1 MPRFS
6 DQWVL
11 DRVLFDY
18 VSGGS
23 CACCG
28 FQHFLPGSGTADLIG
43 AVTDLE
49 TDQAADEIAALPFH
63 PWPESLRDQIWAD
76 RVKLRQKMKR
86 EMPVYAAFWKRQ
98 EEENNNNNSLLLGE
112 EEALSFPEWCRANA
126 NTVQRLLQLPRS
138 EIMETLQQKY
148 GIHSAFGVVL
158 CAVMEQVANFE
169 LTQYKMDARA
179 GGGGEEEEDGEVEF
193 EAHLQ
198 FTRRTGF
205 TLRILD
211 DKGHLKDAV
220 LQAWLQRMKSLSGP
234 KLLARGKATADG
246 ENPGVDDTGAGSSE
260 PLAAASSFASDR
272 RMVRLLIA
280 RYWSDALMKCYSD
293 EIDNAGR

>member
-49 TDQAADEIAALPFH
+49 TDQANAEVAALQFH
-63 PWPESLRDQIWAD
+63 PWPESLRDQVWAE

-86 EMPVYAAFWKRQ
+86 EMAVYADFWKTH
-98 EEENNNNNSLLLGE
+98 GE
-112 EEALSFPEWCRANA
+112 TNAFSDWCKA
-126 NTVQRLLQLPRS
+126 NTNIVQRLLQLPRS
-138 EIMETLQQKY
+138 EIMEVVQQKY

-158 CAVMEQVANFE
+158 CTVVEQVANYE
-169 LTQYKMDARA
+169 LTKYKMDAR
-179 GGGGEEEEDGEVEF
+179 GEDGEVEF
-193 EAHLQ
+193 EHNLQ
-198 FTRRTGF
+198 FGRRGGF

-211 DKGHLKDAV
+211 EQGNLKEEV
-220 LQAWLQRMKSLSGP
+220 LQIWMERMQSLGGP
-234 KLLARGKATADG
+234 KLLGRAKKTAEDEDEDD
-246 ENPGVDDTGAGSSE
+246 ENEEVGDADAAE
-260 PLAAASSFASDR
+260 PSASTPAAASSFSSDR
-272 RMVRLLIA
+272 RIIRLLIA
-280 RYWSDALMKCYSD
+280 RYWGDALMKRYLNETKTTNEGNS
-293 EIDNAGR
+293 ILS